1 MVIPVSRL
9 SCHYS
14 SPRAEPGWETWP
26 GSSTEPRMASHGYGA
41 ALWLSWD
48 PAAGAGTAGSAPRA
62 GQKPPV
68 LFLTAFP
75 PGAGP
80 GQGLQSPRHPGPVLG
95 NCLVPTT
102 SRILF
107 LELPVVLSCF
117 YRGVPGQTGGWQ
129 PASLAP
135 ECPLPL
141 WHTWCVTV
149 STPALICLT
158 FSSEIFPLSW
168 QHSVCSTCAASSSCS
183 VPSLGCTAPTS
194 PSSGHSFLGTA
205 AEKFWEVTVLPDHH
219 LWCPKGRQNET
230 ESKLIFNFSW
240 WQHSHFS
247 QQGTESLGTHLSLS
261 IQKFSIQAIF

>member
-41 ALWLSWD
+41 ALWLSWG
-48 PAAGAGTAGSAPRA
+48 PAAGAGAAGSAPRA

-95 NCLVPTT
+95 NCLVHNQQDP
-102 SRILF
+102 LF
-107 LELPVVLSCF
+107 GVACCLVLLLQGCA
-117 YRGVPGQTGGWQ
+117 RADRRMAACQ
-129 PASLAP
+129 P
-135 ECPLPL
+135 ECSLPL
-141 WHTWCVTV
+141 WHTWCATV

-194 PSSGHSFLGTA
+194 PSSGHSFLVS
-205 AEKFWEVTVLPDHH
+205 F
-219 LWCPKGRQNET
+219 PKP
-230 ESKLIFNFSW
+230 
-240 WQHSHFS
+240 
-247 QQGTESLGTHLSLS
+247 LGKVQTY
-261 IQKFSIQAIF
+261 

>member
-41 ALWLSWD
+41 ALWLSWG
-48 PAAGAGTAGSAPRA
+48 PAAGAGAAGSAPRA

-95 NCLVPTT
+95 NCLVHNQQDP
-102 SRILF
+102 LF
-107 LELPVVLSCF
+107 GVACCLVVLSCF

-129 PASLAP
+129 PASQSAL
-135 ECPLPL
+135 CPFG
-141 WHTWCVTV
+141 
-149 STPALICLT
+149 TPDVRL
-158 FSSEIFPLSW
+158 FPL
-168 QHSVCSTCAASSSCS
+168 
-183 VPSLGCTAPTS
+183 
-194 PSSGHSFLGTA
+194 
-205 AEKFWEVTVLPDHH
+205 LP
-219 LWCPKGRQNET
+219 
-230 ESKLIFNFSW
+230 
-240 WQHSHFS
+240 
-247 QQGTESLGTHLSLS
+247 
-261 IQKFSIQAIF
+261 